1 MAIAI
6 LAPLFFL
13 LPAVLGS
20 RPGCFEFEHPIHVS
34 LTVPKFSVPEFTSS
48 IESTAFLTASVS
60 RNANLS
66 SLVVGETKIDRSFNI
81 HFQYCEPENCK
92 RSPEVLQVL
101 SHGVGFDHSYWDFGG
116 KEYNYITSATA
127 NGYAT
132 LSYDRLG
139 VGRSALADADPY
151 SEIQVPTQVAIL
163 AEISS
168 LLRAGKL
175 SRKIGAPPKKLVHVG
190 HSFGSLI
197 TNGLVAA
204 RPALADGVILTGF
217 SHNTS
222 WTPLFELCLG
232 FELARSNNPARFHGY
247 GSGYLTWGNQYDN
260 QCAFYTYPFFDS
272 RVLREAEGRKAPFAI
287 SELLSFASVP
297 LAAPNFTRPVLMIS
311 GQSDVPFCGGDC
323 TGVFN
328 GPASVSPF
336 VFPAASPFASY
347 IHPNTGHALNLHH
360 NASAAYEVIHKFIKE
375 HVN

>member
-1 MAIAI
+1 MAILNVAS
-6 LAPLFFL
+6 LLLL
-13 LPAVLGS
+13 LPAALANKP
-20 RPGCFEFEHPIHVS
+20 RCFEFDHQIHAS
-34 LTVPKFSVPEFTSS
+34 LTVPKFGVPEFGNSY
-48 IESTAFLTASVS
+48 ESTAFLTGSVS

-66 SLVVGETKIDRSFNI
+66 SLVTGQAQINRSFKI
-81 HFQYCEPENCK
+81 HFQYCEPEKCT
-92 RSPEVLQVL
+92 RAPDVLQVL

-116 KEYNYITSATA
+116 NEYNYINSATA
-127 NGYAT
+127 KGYAT

-139 VGRSALADADPY
+139 VGRSELADPY

-168 LLRAGKL
+168 LLKAGKL
-175 SRKIGAPPKKLVHVG
+175 SKKISAPKKLVHVG

-204 RPALADGVILTGF
+204 NPTLSDGVVLTGF

-232 FELARSNNPARFHGY
+232 FELAKSNNPRRFRSY
-247 GSGYLTWGNQYDN
+247 DSGYLTWGNEFDN
-260 QCAFYTYPFFDS
+260 QCAFYTYPFFDT
-272 RVLREAEGRKAPFAI
+272 RVLREAEGVKAPFAI

-297 LAAPNFTRPVLMIS
+297 LAAPNFTQPVLMIS
-311 GQSDVPFCGGDC
+311 GQSDLPFCGGDC
-323 TGVFN
+323 TGVFE

-347 IHPNTGHALNLHH
+347 IQPNAGHALNLHH
-360 NASAAYEVIHKFIKE
+360 NASGAYDVIHAFVKE
-375 HVN
+375 HVH